1 MKAKTKK
8 AWLTIA
14 KLAGSCIAVGTASIL
29 GAVVFD
35 GSTKTLTDKLEL
47 DKEQKQLDYD
57 RVHNCE
63 LRKEHWWSKSYK
75 PYNTRT
81 DSFFDMTGEV

>member
-8 AWLTIA
+8 ALLTVA
-14 KLAGSCIAVGTASIL
+14 KIAGSCVAVGTASIL

-35 GSTKTLTDKLEL
+35 GSTKTLEDKLKI
-47 DKEQKQLDYD
+47 DAEQKQAEYD
-57 RVHNCE
+57 RIHNCE
-63 LRKEHWWSKSYK
+63 LRKEHWWSKRYK

>member
-8 AWLTIA
+8 AMLAVA
-14 KLAGSCIAVGTASIL
+14 KIVGSCVAVGTASVL

-35 GSTKTLTDKLEL
+35 DSTKTLTDKLEL
-47 DKEQKQLDYD
+47 DKEQKQLEYD

-63 LRKEHWWSKSYK
+63 LRKEHFYSKTYK

>member
-8 AWLTIA
+8 ALLAVARI
-14 KLAGSCIAVGTASIL
+14 AGSTIAVGTATIL

-35 GSTKTLTDKLEL
+35 GSTKTLADKLEL
-47 DKEQKQLDYD
+47 DKEQKQLEYD

-63 LRKEHWWSKSYK
+63 LRKRHWYSKTYK

>member
-8 AWLTIA
+8 ALLTVTKI
-14 KLAGSCIAVGTASIL
+14 AGSCIAVGTASIL

-35 GSTKTLTDKLEL
+35 GSTKTLEDKLKI
-47 DKEQKQLDYD
+47 DAEQKQLEYD
-57 RVHNCE
+57 RTHNCE
-63 LRKEHWWSKSYK
+63 LRKEHWYSKTYK

-81 DSFFDMTGEV
+81 DTFFDMTGEV

>member
-1 MKAKTKK
+1 MKAKTKTVLLFGVK
-8 AWLTIA
+8 VAASAITV
-14 KLAGSCIAVGTASIL
+14 CTASIL

-35 GSTKTLTDKLEL
+35 GSTKTLEDKLKI
-47 DKEQKQLDYD
+47 DAEQKQLEYD

-63 LRKEHWWSKSYK
+63 FRKKHLWSKSYK

>member
-8 AWLTIA
+8 ALLSIA
-14 KLAGSCIAVGTASIL
+14 KIAGSTIAVGTATIL

-35 GSTKTLTDKLEL
+35 GSTKTITDKLEL

-57 RVHNCE
+57 RVHNCV

-81 DSFFDMTGEV
+81 STFFDMTGEV